1 MHTSPSGLAVGTR
14 YTQAEIEEMFD
25 TGFGYQISGINPR
38 RPSDD
43 ERYVLL
49 FANEDGPY
57 SDSVTQGRFEYV
69 GEGLNGDQ
77 SEKSTGN
84 STLIDAVDDDFPIHF
99 FYQHSD
105 TSGWEYQGLVDV
117 VDWEWR
123 RQKGRKI
130 LVFTMEHRAH
140 EPEVTWADAVRT
152 ELERY
157 RAETGS
163 QTVTLSELYEFSEAT
178 LAAQFPENN
187 TVRAKL
193 RQQLQVLRDRG
204 TVEFL
209 DDAGAYR
216 ICVGDDGSVGDDE
229 HLTDRPDSPPE
240 LTDEAG
246 GFVESTRRVRDSAFA
261 ELVKENYDHT
271 CVVCGKRRETPSGN
285 PEVEAAHIY
294 PRAENGAE
302 TVENGL
308 ALCKLHHWAF
318 DNGWLAVTGDYE
330 ITVKDVPEREG
341 YYEFKQLEGDSLVFP
356 DELGVPPHQRFLE
369 AHRDL
374 HDFS

>member
-1 MHTSPSGLAVGTR
+1 MHTSPSGLTIGTR
-14 YTQAEIEEMFD
+14 YTQEEIEEMFD

-38 RPSDD
+38 RGEKN

-69 GEGLNGDQ
+69 GEGLKGDQ
-77 SEKSTGN
+77 SEISSGN
-84 STLIDAVDDDFPIHF
+84 STLIDAVDDDFPVYF

-105 TSGWEYQGLVDV
+105 RAGWEYQGLVDV
-117 VDWEWR
+117 RGWEWR
-123 RQKGRKI
+123 QRKGRQI
-130 LVFTMEHRAH
+130 IVFEMEHRAP
-140 EPEVTWADAVRT
+140 ESEVTWTDAVRD
-152 ELERY
+152 ELRRY
-157 RAETGS
+157 RTEAGS
-163 QTVTLSELYEFSEAT
+163 ERVTLGEFYDFAEESLAT
-178 LAAQFPENN
+178 QFPENN

-204 TVEFL
+204 DVEFL

-216 ICVGDDGSVGDDE
+216 INVGDDE
-229 HLTDRPDSPPE
+229 TTVNPRFDSASSLTE
-240 LTDEAG
+240 E
-246 GFVESTRRVRDSAFA
+246 VEEFTQRERRVRDPVVARRI
-261 ELVKENYDHT
+261 KENYDYT
-271 CVVCGKRRETPSGN
+271 CVVCGKSRETPDGN

-318 DNGWLAVTGDYE
+318 DGGWLAVTDDYE
-330 ITVKDVPEREG
+330 VTVKDVPEREG
-341 YYEFKQLEGDSLVFP
+341 YYEFKQLEGDSLVLP
-356 DELGVPPHQRFLE
+356 DGVAVLPHQRFLE
-369 AHRDL
+369 AHREL
-374 HDFS
+374 HGF